1 MQQFLTKVNIPQH
14 HQEWNLGDMCQ
25 HRFINY
31 NKRPTLLQD
40 GESAGQEGGPREFAT
55 LTAQLCCE
63 PKPAVKNKVH

>member
-1 MQQFLTKVNIPQH
+1 
-14 HQEWNLGDMCQ
+14 MCQ

-63 PKPAVKNKVH
+63 PQPAVKNKVH